1 MRDKNRLLHRGG
13 GPVLLAAGMLL
24 VSVTAARAEVET
36 VTVQLEE
43 ARCFS

>member
-1 MRDKNRLLHRGG
+1 MSDLRRHRGRLWLCG
-13 GPVLLAAGMLL
+13 TGLLLL
-24 VSVTAARAEVET
+24 TARSARAEVET